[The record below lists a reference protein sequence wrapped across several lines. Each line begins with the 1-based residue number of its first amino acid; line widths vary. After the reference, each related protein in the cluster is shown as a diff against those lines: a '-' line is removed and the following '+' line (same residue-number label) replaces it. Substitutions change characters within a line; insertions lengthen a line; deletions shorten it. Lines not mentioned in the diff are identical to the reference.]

1 MKEEKERK
9 DEMEGKEERK
19 RKYAFEKCF
28 SQK

>member
-1 MKEEKERK
+1 MLEEERK

-28 SQK
+28 LQK